1 MAKLTK
7 AQKARAKRM
16 ARNRGIPYPNA
27 WINLAVARGEKV
39 KRRSKKKKN

>member
-16 ARNRGIPYPNA
+16 SRARGIPYPNA
-27 WINLAVARGEKV
+27 WINLAVSRGKKV
-39 KRRSKKKKN
+39 KRRTKKKR